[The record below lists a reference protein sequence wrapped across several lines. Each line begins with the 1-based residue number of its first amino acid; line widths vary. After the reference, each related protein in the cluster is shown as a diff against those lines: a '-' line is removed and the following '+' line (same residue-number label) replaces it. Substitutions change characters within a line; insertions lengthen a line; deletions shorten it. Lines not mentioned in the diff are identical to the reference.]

1 MSSTKIRKRPFIN
14 HFGQLEH
21 TPSKP
26 EHLLFSIG
34 GNMLI
39 YLKRIFCKATVVAL
53 ATGTFATMSSANP
66 YDEYKNTTLVVN
78 FPAHPH
84 YKAVMKVLPEF
95 TKETGI
101 KVEVDQL
108 QYLRMRE
115 KQTLELTKRKGDYDL
130 IAYVVFS
137 KADYVYAD
145 QLENLAKY
153 FMNPALAD
161 PNFDAEDLIDGYVA
175 NIGVAGGKKGY
186 LKGPTGS
193 LFGLPFGAE
202 TSILG
207 YRKDIFEKH
216 NLKVPENY
224 HELLKLACEIPKLEP
239 GMGGLASRAA
249 SGHHASHAF
258 LLHLAP
264 LGGRIFDDQW
274 KPILNNAQ
282 GVEAAKALKK
292 IVNCG
297 AEGAKTFGFAEA
309 GTSFLQGE
317 SAMFLDSTV
326 FAGQV
331 NDPTRSKVVG
341 KVAWAPH
348 PKGVKQASQTGGF
361 GIGIPK
367 NAQHKEAAFLLMQW
381 LTSKK
386 VDKLIALQGGNP
398 SRYSTHFDAEVN
410 AKFPHMKVFGE
421 ALKYADPDWRPIIP
435 VWGKINSDLG
445 TTLSKVLTE
454 DIDIQEALDGV
465 AKRAEKIMSDA
476 KYYSWSEAK

>member
-1 MSSTKIRKRPFIN
+1 MNFKKIITRTTLLTAGILSMAAAAST
-14 HFGQLEH
+14 
-21 TPSKP
+21 
-26 EHLLFSIG
+26 
-34 GNMLI
+34 
-39 YLKRIFCKATVVAL
+39 
-53 ATGTFATMSSANP
+53 P
-66 YDEYKNTTLVVN
+66 YDEYKSTTLVVN

-84 YKAVMKVLPEF
+84 YNAVMKVLPEF

-101 KVEVDQL
+101 QVEVDQL
-108 QYLRMRE
+108 QYLKMRE

-130 IAYVVFS
+130 VAYVVFS

-145 QLENLAKY
+145 QLENLARY
-153 FMNPALAD
+153 FMNPKLAN

-175 NIGVAGGKKGY
+175 NVGIAGGKKGY
-186 LKGPTGS
+186 LAGPTGS
-193 LFGLPFGAE
+193 LFGLPFGSE

-216 NLKVPENY
+216 NLKVPTTY
-224 HELLKLACEIPKLEP
+224 DELLKLACEIPKLEP

-264 LGGRIFDDQW
+264 LGGRIFDGQW
-274 KPILNNAQ
+274 NPILNNEA
-282 GVEAAKALKK
+282 GVKAANALKD

-297 AEGAKTFGFAEA
+297 PEGAKTFGFAEA
-309 GTSFLQGE
+309 ASSFLQGK
-317 SAMFLDSTV
+317 SAMYLDSTV

-331 NDPTRSKVVG
+331 NDPSRSKVVG
-341 KVAWAPH
+341 KIGWAPH
-348 PKGVKQASQTGGF
+348 PMGVRKASQTGGF

-386 VDKLIALQGGNP
+386 ADKLIALAGGNP
-398 SRYSTHFDAEVN
+398 SRYSTHADADVN

-421 ALKYADPDWRPIIP
+421 ALKNADPDWRPIIP
-435 VWGKINSDLG
+435 VWGKINADLG
-445 TTLSKVLTE
+445 TALSKVLTE
-454 DIDIQEALDGV
+454 DADIQTSLDGV
-465 AKRAEKIMSDA
+465 AERAKVIMSNA
-476 KYYSWSEAK
+476 GYYTWQ